1 MVVYPYMAFILTL
14 KVPIRMG
21 QRANRSEIFEEV
33 NGKPLIWL
41 GKFMFSLD
49 QNLP

>member
-1 MVVYPYMAFILTL
+1 MAFILTL

-33 NGKPLIWL
+33 NGKPLIFVGEIHGL
-41 GKFMFSLD
+41 SRPKSPLAA
-49 QNLP
+49 L